1 MRRSK
6 DNNMVKKAFSFVG
19 ITAIFMVMWIAL
31 DLLGGAF
38 HTGITA
44 LFSNAAFVENRV
56 YISVK
61 EILSLHTVLRAIVT
75 TCFYQK
81 FVGKAIRRPS
91 MRNVITR
98 IGFFAFV
105 LESIKLTVYMPEF
118 LIEAVLRLNYDTVAN
133 LVYFGFDELIDYRS
147 LFGQVFF
154 LVNLWF
160 CFRKVLL
167 KSVSEDEELTPNER
181 KYREHVKNREE
192 KRRSQEGRQPAS
204 ECKPLS
210 DQSTPAKP
218 RGNIIFFDIE
228 KNPRAQKM

>member
-6 DNNMVKKAFSFVG
+6 DNNMVKKAFNFLG

-56 YISVK
+56 YVSGK

-81 FVGKAIRRPS
+81 FVGKAIRQPS
-91 MRNVITR
+91 MRNVISR
-98 IGFFAFV
+98 FCFFAFV
-105 LESIKLTVYMPEF
+105 LEAIKLTVYMPEF
-118 LIEAVLRLNYDTVAN
+118 LIEAMLRLNFDTITN

-154 LVNLWF
+154 LTNLWF

-167 KSVSEDEELTPNER
+167 KSVGEDEELTPTER
-181 KYREHVKNREE
+181 KYREHVKNRE
-192 KRRSQEGRQPAS
+192 GRQPAR
-204 ECKPLS
+204 ECKP
-210 DQSTPAKP
+210 QSTPPRP
-218 RGNIIFFDIE
+218 RGDIE
-228 KNPRAQKM
+228 FFNIKGNPRDPKM